1 MTKKRKVT
9 KKVETIQVLSTVKI
23 VLGNMIIEANKDTSI
38 DLKTLELVKWTQSYK
53 KWRIIVK

>member
-23 VLGNMIIEANKDTSI
+23 VLGNMIIEANKDTAI

>member
-23 VLGNMIIEANKDTSI
+23 VLGNMVIEANKDTSI
-38 DLKTLELVKWTQSYK
+38 DFKTLELVKWTQSYK

>member
-38 DLKTLELVKWTQSYK
+38 DLKTLELVK
-53 KWRIIVK
+53 